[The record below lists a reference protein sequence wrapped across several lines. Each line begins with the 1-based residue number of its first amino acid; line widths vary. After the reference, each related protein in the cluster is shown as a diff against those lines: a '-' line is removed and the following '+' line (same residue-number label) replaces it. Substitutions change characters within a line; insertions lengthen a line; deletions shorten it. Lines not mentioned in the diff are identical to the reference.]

1 VVFWAEVASALAS
14 ALELALDSAVCVG
27 WAEVHLFLCVSSTS
41 ADSLQCHF
49 GKEGIRLSG
58 LTKHSWVSSYHSLHL
73 DLPRKLNTPLLPFSD
88 LGTWFDEQILRFLYC
103 GVLKPA
109 FGHFGHVHGQADVG
123 LLQLYTTS
131 LPCHHCRH
139 VEYLQEISCCF
150 KHCDAAMT

>member
-1 VVFWAEVASALAS
+1 
-14 ALELALDSAVCVG
+14 
-27 WAEVHLFLCVSSTS
+27 
-41 ADSLQCHF
+41 LQCHF
-49 GKEGIRLSG
+49 GKEGIQPCG

-73 DLPRKLNTPLLPFSD
+73 DLPKKLNMPLLPFSD

-109 FGHFGHVHGQADVG
+109 IGHFGHVHGQADIG

-150 KHCDAAMT
+150 KHCDAAMTSTIDTSVASAKVIKACLVDSRGFFSGNSSTKLPELTTS